1 MKNFN
6 SKFLFLF
13 FISNIILQYTKAQ
26 CTVNFLKN
34 PSFELP
40 TQSVLG
46 NNYPVTPTDWVLT
59 AGTGNIIKVNG
70 SDYYGGPNN
79 AAAGNQYLDI
89 VSANGSL
96 EQSFTLT
103 CSSVLTFSGDFSSR
117 EVGRNWTA
125 RIDILDATN
134 VVVATSSVRNFTT
147 ADADNALPGG
157 PDAVW
162 YKVSG
167 TSVSLPAGTY
177 KFQADLDDYG
187 NFDNAFLCASP
198 GCVLPVKLS
207 YFGVTNNDCVPTL
220 QWKSTYENNLTQ
232 FEIERS
238 EDGNVF
244 NKVGAVAAI
253 GGLSGANYLYTDKIP
268 TGGGSYYRLRMV
280 DNDGTYKYS
289 DIVKLDKVCASKGF
303 SILSNPVKELLTINN
318 VFSRNNKPTYFIT
331 ATDGKVVSKGN
342 LINGLNDINTANL
355 TTGVYALTVITNT
368 TRETKK
374 FVKQ

>member
-6 SKFLFLF
+6 PKFLFLF
-13 FISNIILQYTKAQ
+13 VVSNIILLHTKAQ

-40 TQSVLG
+40 VQNVLG
-46 NNYPVTPTDWVLT
+46 NNYPVTPTNWVLT

-70 SDYYGGPNN
+70 SDYFGGPNN

-117 EVGRNWTA
+117 EGGRNWTA
-125 RIDILDATN
+125 RIDILDVTN
-134 VVVATSSVRNFTT
+134 VVVATSSIRNFTT

-167 TSVSLPAGTY
+167 TSISLPAGTY

-220 QWKSTYENNLTQ
+220 QWKSTYENNLYQ

-238 EDGNVF
+238 GDGNVF
-244 NKVGAVAAI
+244 TKIGNVVAT
-253 GGLSGANYLYTDKIP
+253 GGLNGANYIYNDK
-268 TGGGSYYRLRMV
+268 TLMGGASYYRLRMV
-280 DNDGTYKYS
+280 DYDGTYKYS
-289 DIVKLDKVCASKGF
+289 DIVKLDDVCASKSF
-303 SILSNPVKELLTINN
+303 HILSNPIKDLLTINN
-318 VFSRNNKPTYFIT
+318 IFSSNYKASYFIT
-331 ATDGKVVSKGN
+331 AADGKVVSKGN
-342 LINGLNDINTANL
+342 LINGLNDIPTTSL
-355 TTGVYALTVITNT
+355 TVGVYAITVLTNSVK
-368 TRETKK
+368 ETKK